1 MNEAGRKRE
10 TLLPSAR
17 ELAGEL
23 VFALCQSQLLD
34 AFTHGLSPILHVI
47 HARDKIEIFLNAQ
60 VLPKTKALRHVTD
73 FPFDRFTF
81 GEHVVTQDPTA
92 SVVSSEQSAKHAQKR
107 GLAATVWTKEP
118 VDFTGGHGEIDMI
131 DRSELAEALRHSTHL
146 DDRFTVFHLDLNS
159 TSTG

>member
-1 MNEAGRKRE
+1 MNEAGRQRE

-17 ELAGEL
+17 ELAREL

-60 VLPKTKALRHVTD
+60 VLPKTKPLCHVTD
-73 FPFDRFTF
+73 FPFDCFAF
-81 GEHVVTQDPTA
+81 GEHVVTQNPTA

-118 VDFTGGHGEIDMI
+118 VDFARRHGKIDMI
-131 DRSELAEALRHSTHL
+131 DGGELAETLCHSTH
-146 DDRFTVFHLDLNS
+146 
-159 TSTG
+159 